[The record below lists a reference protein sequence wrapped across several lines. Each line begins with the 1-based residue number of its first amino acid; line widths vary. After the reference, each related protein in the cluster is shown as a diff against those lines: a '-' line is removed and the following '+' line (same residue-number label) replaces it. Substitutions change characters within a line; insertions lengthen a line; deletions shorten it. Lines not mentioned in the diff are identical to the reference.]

1 VETASAALES
11 IASDAGGKRFRMPR
25 MPNWKPPKWPEKWPK
40 PPKMH
45 LSWPWRIIAIVIG
58 SILALIILA
67 WVVLNFLLANPKTGT
82 PMINWS
88 LRTFGAESAGIVS
101 GKLKHPF
108 SNRFELQKLDWPG
121 TVEADVINIDYD
133 LFGFLPGHPWAKKL
147 IARDGE
153 VMLENKTD
161 DKKTI
166 NPQGLVDVV
175 EIENIKLKFTRKEKL
190 RTVTFVKANG
200 SFSKGTVSGEAV
212 SDDNNIQFHNL
223 RREWDGGLIGAITA
237 SGQNLKDIAEIVG
250 ASSPDTPPFKVDGE
264 LRMKK
269 QVWSV
274 NKIVGRMGDS
284 DIGGDVSVDLKPKK
298 PFLDVALKSNE
309 LDFDDLGVVFG
320 IPIGAGKGET
330 SNDEQKAAKAAFDRS
345 ARLIPDTKIDFA
357 RLGAVNADLKFEAV
371 KVINAPV
378 GINAM
383 HFQGTLRDQVLDFER
398 FLVRTGSS
406 GDLDA
411 KVRVDARQDP
421 AKTKAT
427 GKLEK
432 FPIQRIANTPYVK
445 GSLNGVFNINL
456 TGSGFREAFGST
468 DGEAGVWSTNS
479 EVAKI
484 ATEAAGLDLG
494 EILLLLAKDD
504 AKEMIKS
511 RCLAANLSFKNGAAT
526 LNPAVLDNED
536 SLIVAT
542 GGFDLKNETL
552 NIGIAAKPHD
562 ISLGKLFGDIKIKG
576 SMRKPRLEALNEETI
591 LQAGLTT
598 VLAGITGAL
607 GALPFV
613 ELGGE
618 PDAPCQQL
626 LAESRS
632 IGQKAPANNK
642 TDAQKQKS

>member
-1 VETASAALES
+1 VESVSATPENVAP
-11 IASDAGGKRFRMPR
+11 DAGTKRFRL
-25 MPNWKPPKWPEKWPK
+25 PNWKPPKWPDKWPK

-45 LSWPWRIIAIVIG
+45 LSRPWRIIAIVLG
-58 SILALIILA
+58 SILAFIVLA
-67 WVVLNFLLANPKTGT
+67 WVVLNFLLANPKTAT

-88 LRTFGAESAGIVS
+88 LHTFGEKSASILT
-101 GKLKHPF
+101 GKLRHPF
-108 SNRFELQKLDWPG
+108 SSRFELQKLDWPG

-133 LFGFLPGHPWAKKL
+133 LFGFLPGHPWVKKL

-153 VMLENKTD
+153 VMLENNED
-161 DKKTI
+161 NKKTI

-175 EIENIKLKFTRKEKL
+175 EIENVKLKFTRREKL

-200 SFSKGTVSGEAV
+200 SFSKGTVSGEAT
-212 SDDNNIQFHNL
+212 SADNQITFTNL

-237 SGQNLKDIAEIVG
+237 KGQNLKDLAEIVG
-250 ASSPDTPPFKVDGE
+250 ASSPDTAPYDVKGE
-264 LRMKK
+264 LRMKER
-269 QVWSV
+269 VWSV
-274 NKIVGRMGDS
+274 NKIAGTMGDS

-298 PFLDVALKSNE
+298 PFLNVALKSNE

-330 SNDEQKAAKAAFDRS
+330 SNDEQKAAKVAFDRS

-357 RLGAVNADLKFEAV
+357 RLAAVNADIKFEAV

-383 HFQGTLRDQVLDFER
+383 DFQGTLRDMVLDFER

-411 KVRVDARQDP
+411 KVRIDAREDP

-432 FPIQRIANTPYVK
+432 FPISRIANTPYVK
-445 GSLNGVFNINL
+445 GSLNGVFNLNL

-468 DGEAGVWSTNS
+468 NGEAGVWSTNS

-494 EILLLLAKDD
+494 EILLLLANDD
-504 AKEMIKS
+504 DKEFLKS
-511 RCLAANLSFKNGAAT
+511 RCLAANLSFKNGQAT
-526 LNPAVLDNED
+526 LSPAVLDNED
-536 SLIVAT
+536 SLIVAE
-542 GGFDLKNETL
+542 GGFNLQNETL

-562 ISLGKLFGDIKIKG
+562 VSIGKLFGDIKITG
-576 SMRKPRLEALNEETI
+576 SMRRPRLQALNEETI
-591 LQAGLTT
+591 LQAGVTA

-607 GALPFV
+607 GVLPFL

-626 LAESRS
+626 LAESRT
-632 IGQKAPANNK
+632 IGKKPPTDNK